1 MKFIIFVAGNIR
13 NGQRV
18 GLPDFPYSEAHGKYI
33 YQNREL
39 EFDEFNDIAVR
50 VFNPNYHTNEFTLC
64 PLLVAVEAAV
74 LAPLV
79 DEAISLDF
87 RLEGKSI
94 YLGDDRVAGLYG
106 DEKHLRVFK
115 EDLRP
120 QIEAWLQIQS

>member
-1 MKFIIFVAGNIR
+1 MKIIICVAGNIR

-39 EFDEFNDIAVR
+39 ELDEFNAIAVV
-50 VFNPNYHTNEFTLC
+50 VFHPNYHTNEFTLC
-64 PLLVAVEAAV
+64 PLLVAEEAV
-74 LAPLV
+74 VPAPLV
-79 DEAISLDF
+79 KEVRTPNF

-94 YLGDDRVAGLYG
+94 YHADERVAGLYG
-106 DEKHLRVFK
+106 DDKNLRVFK

-120 QIEAWLQIQS
+120 QIEAWLKTQS